1 MTRRLYPILVKTV
14 ISTLKTIFEEGKYA
28 DKAIQAALKDN
39 PKAGSKD
46 RAFIAETTYEVVRW
60 WRYLW
65 ALAGKEPS
73 TDELYLWEVIGIYW
87 LRAGNELPE
96 WKEFSS
102 IDIPSVG
109 KRAKEAE
116 KSISIKESVPDWLTE
131 LCNDE
136 LGEEQWAKEIT
147 AMNKGA
153 KVYLRTN
160 TLKTTL
166 PDLQK
171 ALSDENVIANP
182 IEAIPTCLELEERSN
197 LFRLD
202 IFKKGWFEMQDAGSQ
217 NIGDYLDVQPGM
229 RVIDACAG
237 AGGKTLQLAA
247 SMENKGRIIAMDTET
262 WKLEELKRR
271 TKRAGAGIVETKTIK
286 GTKTIK
292 RLDETAD
299 RLLLDVPC
307 SGLGVLKRNPDA
319 KWKLDHAFLKRI
331 KETQKY
337 ILDYYPRMLKKGGLM
352 VYATCSILPSEN
364 SNQVKLFLENH
375 PDFELIKENQLFPSE
390 DGYDGFY
397 MALMKKN

>member
-1 MTRRLYPILVKTV
+1 MARRLYPILVKTV
-14 ISTLKTIFEEGKYA
+14 VSTLKTIFEEGKYA
-28 DKAIQAALKDN
+28 DKAIQYALKDN

-73 TDELYLWEVIGIYW
+73 TSEDDLWEVIGIYW

-96 WKEFSS
+96 WKEFEG
-102 IDIPSVG
+102 IDISAIG
-109 KRAKEAE
+109 ARAKEAE
-116 KSISIKESVPDWLTE
+116 KSISIKESVTDWMTE
-131 LCNDE
+131 LGTEE
-136 LGEEQWAKEIT
+136 LGAEKWAEEIS
-147 AMNKGA
+147 AMNKEA

-166 PDLQK
+166 PKLQV
-171 ALSDENVIANP
+171 ALGEQDVIANP
-182 IEAIPTCLELEERSN
+182 VEGIPTCLALDERSN

-217 NIGDYLDVQPGM
+217 NIGNYLDVQPGM

-247 SMENKGRIIAMDTET
+247 LMQNKGRIIAMDTEE

-271 TKRAGAGIVETKTIK
+271 TKRAGVGIVETKGIK

-319 KWKLDHAFLKRI
+319 KWKLDKAFIDRI

-364 SNQVKLFLENH
+364 TNQVKAFLASH
-375 PDFELIKENQLFPSE
+375 PEFELLKEEQLFPSE
-390 DGYDGFY
+390 AGFDGFY
-397 MALMKKN
+397 MALLKKN